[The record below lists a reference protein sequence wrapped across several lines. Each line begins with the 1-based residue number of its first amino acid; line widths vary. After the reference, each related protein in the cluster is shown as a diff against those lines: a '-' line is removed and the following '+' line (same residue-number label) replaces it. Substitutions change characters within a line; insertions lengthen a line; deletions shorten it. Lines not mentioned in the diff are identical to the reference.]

1 MKSALG
7 RGLQSLIPKKNPDR
21 IKTQSG
27 LRDLMKLKKES
38 VFNIEVDKIRPNPHQ
53 PRKEMSKSQ
62 LCELAESIKEY
73 GILQPIIVTK
83 VERATDRGR
92 DVEYELVAGERRWRA
107 AQIAKLPRIPV
118 IIKDNSKQVKFE
130 MALVENVQR
139 ENLNPIEKA
148 MAFRRLNEEFGLSHE
163 DIARRVGKNRP
174 TISNTLRL
182 LKLPQVIQASIASG
196 KLSERHYR
204 AILAIAPEKRMAFY
218 QKIIK
223 EGWNAIKA
231 EDEAKKMARTDTGHR
246 PVGPKNLYFKEL
258 EAKIH
263 TAMGHRISITE
274 RNNVGRLVI
283 SFENKEEL
291 DKIADFLMK
300 F

>member
-1 MKSALG
+1 MTSALG
-7 RGLQSLIPKKNPDR
+7 RGLQSLIPKKNPDK
-21 IKTQSG
+21 IKTESG
-27 LRDLMKLKKES
+27 LKDLMKLKKES
-38 VFNIEVDKIRPNPHQ
+38 VFNIEVDKIRPNPNQ

-62 LCELAESIKEY
+62 LNELADSIKEY

-83 VERATDRGR
+83 VEKATDRGR

-148 MAFRRLNEEFGLSHE
+148 MAYKRLNEEFGLKHE
-163 DIARRVGKNRP
+163 EIARRVGRNRP
-174 TISNTLRL
+174 TISNALRL
-182 LKLPQVIQASIASG
+182 LRLPPIIQVSISSG
-196 KLSERHYR
+196 KISERQSR

-218 QKIIK
+218 KKMIK
-223 EGWNAIKA
+223 EGWNEIKA
-231 EDEAKKMARTDTGHR
+231 EDEAKKLARTDTAHR
-246 PVGPKNLYFKEL
+246 PAGPKNIYFKEL
-258 EAKIH
+258 EKKIN

-274 RNNVGRLVI
+274 RNNIGRLVI
-283 SFENKEEL
+283 CFEKKEEL
-291 DKIADFLMK
+291 DKIADYLMK